1 MAISILFVVLT
12 ALSVSSALQGFVL
25 LAFARRPVRGPQEGH
40 RRRVSVIVPCFNEEK
55 VLSKTI
61 DSIFASRGVELD
73 RVICVD
79 DGSNDG
85 TLKVMLEAQQCH
97 GDVLLVL
104 SQSNHGKAAALN
116 HALTAVDT
124 EFFVSVDADTQ
135 VLPDTLGRLLA
146 HFTDPLVAA
155 VSGQMIVGN
164 RHPAQAFVYAAQV
177 REYESANNIER
188 RAFAHLQRITVIPGA
203 IGAFRHSAVVEAGG
217 YPEGT
222 LAEDAHLTLALLLNG
237 HRTTHEASATVLT
250 EGPDT
255 MAGLRRQRVRWA
267 TGKTQVLLRVAGPAL
282 RRGGLAAT
290 LWLYLLWNNS
300 ILPLVWLP
308 SAVLLP
314 LSAVTL
320 VLRNPETVTWV
331 ATAYLFTL
339 ALNYGHFVLSRRFA
353 RSLDAAS
360 RAAAGL
366 VEVHTGFRSTVAI
379 PFVGSLAT
387 WVAWARI
394 LTGQHGGWD
403 KLDRSGD
410 VETQALSPN
419 GVFDAD

>member
-1 MAISILFVVLT
+1 MSVSILFVVLT
-12 ALSVSSALQGFVL
+12 ALSVFSSLQGFVL
-25 LAFARRPVRGPQEGH
+25 LAVASRPVSGPQKEP

-55 VLSKTI
+55 VLSKTL
-61 DSIFASRGVELD
+61 DSILASRGVELD

-79 DGSNDG
+79 DGSTDS
-85 TLKVMLEAQQCH
+85 TPKVMDEAQQRH

-104 SQSNHGKAAALN
+104 GQDNRGKAAALN
-116 HALTAVDT
+116 HALTAVST
-124 EFFVSVDADTQ
+124 EFFASVDADTQ
-135 VLPDTLGRLLA
+135 VLPDTLARLLA
-146 HFTDPLVAA
+146 HFTDPRVAA

-164 RHPAQAFVYAAQV
+164 RHPQQEFVYAAQV

-188 RAFAHLQRITVIPGA
+188 RAFAHVRRITVIPGA
-203 IGAFRHSAVVEAGG
+203 IGAFRRSAVAEAGG

-222 LAEDAHLTLALLLNG
+222 LAEDAHLTLALLLDG

-250 EGPDT
+250 EAPDT

-282 RRGGLAAT
+282 RRGGLAAA

-308 SAVLLP
+308 SALLLP

-320 VLRNPETVTWV
+320 LARGPETVTWV
-331 ATAYLFTL
+331 VAACVLTL
-339 ALNYGHFVLSRRFA
+339 AVNYGHFVVSRQFA
-353 RSLDAAS
+353 RSLDAAG

-366 VEVHTGFRSTVAI
+366 AEVRNSVRSAVVV
-379 PFVGSLAT
+379 PLVGSLAT
-387 WVAWARI
+387 WIAWARI
-394 LTGQHGGWD
+394 LTGRPGGWD

-410 VETQALSPN
+410 VQAQPISPEGALN
-419 GVFDAD
+419 AD